1 MSPTSVRKGRMP
13 GAKDHKKALD
23 HDRPFDWV
31 QARTQQRPGKVRE
44 QEGDAKKFASFHS
57 RSKTGHFTRDHFHR
71 TGKLITNSTK
81 ISYALRQPAP
91 AIRPVRLRPTHSQ
104 RVPQRWHGGE
114 GTLASIH
121 AHQFVVPFQLT
132 AERFHNIMAVR
143 FYAVR
148 VCRIRNANSIESI
161 FFGDAR

>member
-1 MSPTSVRKGRMP
+1 MP
-13 GAKDHKKALD
+13 GAKAHKKALD

-81 ISYALRQPAP
+81 ISYALRQSAP
-91 AIRPVRLRPTHSQ
+91 TIRPVRSGP
-104 RVPQRWHGGE
+104 
-114 GTLASIH
+114 
-121 AHQFVVPFQLT
+121 
-132 AERFHNIMAVR
+132 
-143 FYAVR
+143 
-148 VCRIRNANSIESI
+148 RIRNASRS
-161 FFGDAR
+161 GGMAARETRLEGSLDRGAKPIINDISTRSASADV